1 MINIRG
7 SKDYMVALESVAMT
21 DIVMNLFIFF
31 FISFSLIYTFNPMKM
46 SKIEVKLPKAST
58 AVALEGEE
66 KVVLTV
72 AKSGQYLINEEK
84 INPRRIKEAL
94 EGKLKENPRISVVMK
109 VDGAARFNNVVKV
122 LDIINQL
129 NIQKISV
136 AAIKDDQGDIQ

>member
-1 MINIRG
+1 MINIKG
-7 SKDYMVALESVAMT
+7 SKDYMIALESVAMT

-31 FISFSLIYTFNPMKM
+31 FISFSLIYTFNPIKM

-72 AKSGQYLINEEK
+72 AKSGQYLLNEEK
-84 INPRRIKEAL
+84 IRPQEIKKAL
-94 EGKLKENPRISVVMK
+94 EGKLKENPGIGVVMK
-109 VDGAARFNNVVKV
+109 VDGAAKFNNVVKV

-129 NIQKISV
+129 NIQKVSV
-136 AAIKDDQGDIQ
+136 AAIKGE